1 MAKIYSLDGKNYSFP
16 DDITVEEVASIFESM
31 PKPQPTPDQGFLESM
46 GKGFLETALGASK
59 AYGGA
64 TEETYKRAQQQ
75 AEEAGQQ
82 QGLKHCLPLVLAL
95 PIRLLTWDLKAT
107 FITMM

>member
-31 PKPQPTPDQGFLESM
+31 PKPEPAPDQGFLESM

-64 TEETYKRAQQQ
+64 TEQTYNKQ
-75 AEEAGQQ
+75 
-82 QGLKHCLPLVLAL
+82 K
-95 PIRLLTWDLKAT
+95 RLLNNRG
-107 FITMM
+107 